1 MHYAFKILRCQKYTH
16 YLPKKDNIWQKA
28 DNSIQVILNLLVQYS
43 GREKAKK
50 FSRFPVPLVSGDSTK

>member
-16 YLPKKDNIWQKA
+16 YFTNKDNIWQKA
-28 DNSIQVILNLLVQYS
+28 DNSTQVILNLWVQYS

-50 FSRFPVPLVSGDSTK
+50 LSRFPVPLVSGD